1 MYFLLHYDYIEN
13 IVEKRA
19 PYREAHLSL
28 VSEYVDRGEIVLAG
42 AYANPVDGA
51 VLAFKMEN
59 QEKVEEFVSKD
70 PYVNNGLVTGWQI
83 REWTVVAGS
92 KL

>member
-1 MYFLLHYDYIEN
+1 MYFLLNYDYIEN

-28 VSEYVDRGEIVLAG
+28 VSEYMDRGEIVLAG

-51 VLAFKMEN
+51 VLAFKVEN

-70 PYVNNGLVTGWQI
+70 PYVNNGLVTAWKI